1 MAQRSGLAMEQIER
15 IENNIDIP
23 SLAPLIK
30 IARVLGVRLGTFL
43 DDQDEVGPVVC
54 RKKEA
59 KDAISFS
66 NNAIH
71 SRKHMEYHSLSK
83 SKADRHM
90 EPFIIDVMPT
100 EDTDFVLSS
109 HEGEEFIMVTAT
121 YQRIIG
127 HEMVGVVAEVGDT
140 VSSLKIG
147 DRVIINQVTS
157 CGHCYP
163 CSKNRGNVC
172 DNLKVRGVHIDGGY
186 REYNAVPE
194 SDCYLL
200 PDSLSD
206 QDAVMIE
213 PTTIAIQSCTRAE
226 LEKDDMLLI
235 YGAGALGSSILKI
248 AHTICDHII
257 VADIMDDKLSE
268 AREHGAQFTINAATE
283 DFQAKVLEYTHGR
296 GATVS
301 IDAACVKNSL
311 LLLLQATGNAGRV
324 ITMGFSTA
332 PTEVNQ
338 FLITSKELDV
348 RGSRL
353 QNKMFRKSN

>member
-1 MAQRSGLAMEQIER
+1 MKAVQIVKPNQLEV
-15 IENNIDIP
+15 IEVPMPELTEKDN
-23 SLAPLIK
+23 
-30 IARVLGVRLGTFL
+30 VLVKMTAAGICGSDVGIYHGT
-43 DDQDEVGPVVC
+43 
-54 RKKEA
+54 
-59 KDAISFS
+59 
-66 NNAIH
+66 NA
-71 SRKHMEYHSLSK
+71 
-83 SKADRHM
+83 A
-90 EPFIIDVMPT
+90 
-100 EDTDFVLSS
+100 
-109 HEGEEFIMVTAT
+109 AT
-121 YQRIIG
+121 YPRIIG
-127 HEMVGVVAEVGDT
+127 HEMVGVVSKVGENVT
-140 VSSLKIG
+140 HLKAG
-147 DRVIINQVTS
+147 DRVIVNQVTS

-186 REYNAVPE
+186 REYIAVPE
-194 SDCYLL
+194 NDCYIL
-200 PDSLSD
+200 PESLSD
-206 QDAVMIE
+206 EDAVMIE

-226 LEKDDMLLI
+226 LEKEDMLLI

-257 VADIMDDKLSE
+257 VADIMDDKLAE
-268 AREHGAQFTINAATE
+268 AKQNGASYTINAATE
-283 DFQAKVLEYTHGR
+283 NFQEKVLEYTKGR

-332 PTEVNQ
+332 ATEVNQ

-353 QNKMFRKSN
+353 QNKMFGKAIEMIEKGTLDLNHSISHTFPLTKAQEAFDFVDSRDPSIRKIVFTFDF